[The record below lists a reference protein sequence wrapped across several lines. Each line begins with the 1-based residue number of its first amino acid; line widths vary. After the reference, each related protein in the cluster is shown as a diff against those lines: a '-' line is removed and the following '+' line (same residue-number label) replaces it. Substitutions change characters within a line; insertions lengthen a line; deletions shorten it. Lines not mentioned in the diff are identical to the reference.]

1 MPSASLYRNLL
12 KSNKIYL
19 ITSDADLGPLDPTPY
34 LSPKIL
40 HHNFNLVNIL
50 KINRKE
56 HQLYTA
62 LSCIGGYLKDFQEM
76 LDINLP
82 NLVNCCNSTEID
94 RIYKQQQLFMPQNE
108 NTDWYVDQF
117 LASRYLVNYVMKYD
131 KILPKS
137 DSDNFPSP
145 GWSKI
150 YTNQTEAKSF
160 LRINRPETARTSLLE
175 FYEKAQLF
183 RKKNRIA
190 NLNLKFRDIHLCRFF
205 LSNNCYYLTLSVIAE
220 STYIKNSDI
229 KNLNKLRNKLLN
241 AALKNKN
248 IGTSNTRKVLE
259 KDEKMRQFYLKNYQV
274 DIRQQWTDLY
284 PEIYLNR
291 RPGDL
296 IVPRNSKTFT
306 VSLQNFEN
314 GLIKIKSN
322 NRDDLDFSYHLNS
335 FISSLKKLR
344 SNKKG
349 IISSKNQTLY
359 FITPQLSEVFENN
372 ICPFCCEI

>member
-19 ITSDADLGPLDPTPY
+19 ITSDADLGPLDPTPFI
-34 LSPKIL
+34 SPEKL

-76 LDINLP
+76 LDINVNLP

-117 LASRYLVNYVMKYD
+117 LASGFLVNYVMKYD
-131 KILPKS
+131 KILPES
-137 DSDNFPSP
+137 NNFPSP

-160 LRINRPETARTSLLE
+160 IRINRPETARTSLLE

-183 RKKNRIA
+183 RKKNGIT
-190 NLNLKFRDIHLCRFF
+190 NLKFRDIHLCRFF

-220 STYIKNSDI
+220 GTYINSDI

-248 IGTSNTRKVLE
+248 IGSPNTRKILE

-274 DIRQQWTDLY
+274 DIREQWTDLF
-284 PEIYLNR
+284 PEVYLNH
-291 RPGDL
+291 RPIDL
-296 IVPRNSKTFT
+296 ILPNNSKTFT
-306 VSLQNFEN
+306 VSLTKFED
-314 GLIKIKSN
+314 GLEKISN
-322 NRDDLDFSYHLNS
+322 NRDINLDFSYHLNS

-344 SNKKG
+344 STKKG
-349 IISSKNQTLY
+349 ISSKNQTLY